1 MTYRLRFRVETPCFC
16 GGAEA
21 ATEPCIRAASL
32 RGALRFWLRA
42 LSAHHFRA
50 ADYAL
55 FGSCNLSSSVTLT
68 VDTHRF
74 NAEPSGRFPPEIA
87 YLAYGLTRRKQ
98 IPCGSEIKVSVSF
111 SKGADERIK
120 RLFFLSVC
128 GLVVFGGVGARTRR
142 GFGTLSLT
150 AFEPQDESSEVLSWI
165 NAGAEGMAE
174 VAERVIQESAELA
187 SGFGE
192 PENVLPP
199 VSFASDGAEVYISRQ
214 NYGSAEA
221 AHRRLGALM
230 RAFRDYRTSR
240 LARRDH
246 DLIYQFATCGK
257 IDNVPLRTIFGMPH
271 HYFLRN
277 LQNGVTMSVTLTP
290 GATARG
296 ITRRA
301 SPVLLSVVPT
311 NNGATIAVILMRGTF
326 LPRGVPILVECQR
339 RRQRK
344 VENLPPRS
352 VSRHPSWQAAI
363 SFVDNLFRSGEFA
376 SLRLVRKE
384 KA

>member
-1 MTYRLRFRVETPCFC
+1 LTYTLRFRVETPCFC

-21 ATEPCIRAASL
+21 TTEPCIRAASL
-32 RGALRFWLRA
+32 RGVLRFWLRA
-42 LSAHHFRA
+42 LSAHHFRG

-55 FGSCNLSSSVTLT
+55 FGSNSLSSPVTLT
-68 VDTHRF
+68 VDAHRF
-74 NAEPSGRFPPEIA
+74 NATPSGRFSPEIT

-98 IPCGSEIKVSVSF
+98 IPCGSEVSVNVSF
-111 SKGADERIK
+111 VKGTDKRIK

-165 NAGAEGMAE
+165 CVETEEMVRAAEK
-174 VAERVIQESAELA
+174 VIHEAAELA
-187 SGFGE
+187 KGFGE

-214 NYGSAEA
+214 NYESAET
-221 AHRRLGALM
+221 AHRRLGTLM

-240 LARRDH
+240 VARRDH
-246 DLIYQFATCGK
+246 DLIYRFATSGK
-257 IDNVPLRTIFGMPH
+257 IDNVPLRTVFGMPH

-277 LQNGVTMSVTLTP
+277 LEDGVPMSITLTP

-311 NNGATIAVILMRGTF
+311 SNGATIAVILMRGTF
-326 LPRGVPILVECQR
+326 LPRGVPILVERQR
-339 RRQRK
+339 RKQK
-344 VENLPPRS
+344 KTENLPTRS

-376 SLRLVRKE
+376 SLSLVRRE
-384 KA
+384 ET